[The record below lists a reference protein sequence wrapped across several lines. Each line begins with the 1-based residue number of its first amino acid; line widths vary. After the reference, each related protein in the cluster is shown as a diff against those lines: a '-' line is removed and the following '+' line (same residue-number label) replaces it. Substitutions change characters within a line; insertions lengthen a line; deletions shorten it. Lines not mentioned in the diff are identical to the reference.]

1 MNAFF
6 LRGSILL
13 FLGSVGFAADLL
25 NPTVPLTVPA
35 GAAVRLYL
43 TRKIPKKPG
52 APVEAKLLES
62 VYAFDREVIPAGA
75 VVMGRVSRV
84 QPVSKWQRASAIL
97 GGDFTPLRHAFV
109 DFASVTL
116 PDGQHLSLRTAE
128 TEGLHSIVSLPPPK
142 RKGQKPP
149 RPSQSGGVLGIGKQK
164 VEEEIN
170 AQLNARTRGLAGII
184 RGPNKKERIE
194 DFLLA
199 KLPYHRQSVR
209 RGTRFDAEL
218 KDDVSFGAEPVEY
231 QTMVLLGAQP
241 PADSVVHARLR
252 TPLDS
257 GTAQP
262 GKMVEA
268 VITEPLY
275 SAEHLLI
282 LPEGTRLTGAV
293 VFARRARWF
302 HRGGQLRFNFQRV
315 ELAAGCRDAGAN
327 PEGLARI
334 PYASNAGCGGECRTQ
349 RAAGRCRR
357 QRACDRVEDA
367 PGGAPDCGLIANK
380 SLDNDAGHRSTTG
393 GAAEANVT
401 GRTLGGM
408 SGFGLAG
415 TLAAQ
420 SSKYVGTA
428 FGLYG
433 MGWSVYSNVIA
444 RGGEVEFGQNSM
456 IEIKFGARP
465 PADRSKS
472 QAE

>member
-1 MNAFF
+1 MSAFL
-6 LRGSILL
+6 LRGSIVP
-13 FLGSVGFAADLL
+13 FLGSAVFAADLL

-35 GAAVRLYL
+35 GAVLRLYL
-43 TRKIPKKPG
+43 TRKVPKKAG

-75 VVMGRVSRV
+75 VVMGRVGRV

-109 DFASVTL
+109 DFARVAL
-116 PDGQHLSLRTAE
+116 PDGQRLSLSTTE
-128 TEGLHSIVSLPPPK
+128 TEGLHSIVSLPPSK
-142 RKGQKPP
+142 RKRQKPP
-149 RPSQSGGVLGIGKQK
+149 RQSQSGGVLGTGKQK
-164 VEEEIN
+164 IEEEIN

-199 KLPYHRQSVR
+199 KLPYHPQFVR

-218 KDDVSFGAEPVEY
+218 KDDVSFGAEAVECK
-231 QTMVLLGAQP
+231 TMVLLGAQP

-293 VFARRARWF
+293 VFVRGARWF

-315 ELAAGCRDAGAN
+315 DLPPVAEMLAPLRKDS
-327 PEGLARI
+327 PEF
-334 PYASNAGCGGECRTQ
+334 RTQ
-349 RAAGRCRR
+349 ATLGAAESAGPTALQVDAEGSVRATESKTRL
-357 QRACDRVEDA
+357 VA
-367 PGGAPDCGLIANK
+367 PLIAVLIANK
-380 SLDNDAGHRSTTG
+380 SLDNDAGRRSTSG
-393 GAAEANVT
+393 GAAEANAT

-465 PADRSKS
+465 PADRSKLL
-472 QAE
+472 AE